1 MVTVSHY
8 GSDEPSQGYCSINN
22 SQYWNYNV
30 VDSDVL
36 GTQKVQTDN
45 FPSIS
50 IHLCGDEKH
59 VGDETRSRMIDG
71 EHKLVTAKCRQIIEL
86 KNHVCDTLDRNFV
99 VINQKGIDPICLDML
114 AKAGIMGLRRTKR
127 RNMERL
133 TLACGTAMNL
143 TPDCLGHVQPTK
155 HQIKQIK
162 DALRD
167 GLRAFK
173 NTIEDKCVVPGGDAF

>member
-22 SQYWNYNV
+22 VAIGDKYASFTANV
-30 VDSDVL
+30 V
-36 GTQKVQTDN
+36 
-45 FPSIS
+45 
-50 IHLCGDEKH
+50 
-59 VGDETRSRMIDG
+59 DETRSRKIDG

-86 KNHVCDTLDRNFV
+86 KNHVCYTLDRNFV

-133 TLACGTAMNL
+133 TLACGGT
-143 TPDCLGHVQPTK
+143 VQPTK
-155 HQIKQIK
+155 HQIKQSK
-162 DALRD
+162 DALCY
-167 GLRAFK
+167 GLRVVK
-173 NTIEDKCVVPGGDAF
+173 NTIEDKCVVPRVMPSKSLLMPI